1 MKLSIIALLAF
12 APIAF
17 SQFLAHSLST
27 PETEAGGAAAI
38 TLTFTASPSAN
49 VAALEWAF
57 SLPKGVTAGEPVL
70 SPAAIAAGKTVICK
84 GEKCLFGGFA
94 AADINAKPVPSGVI
108 ATVPLEI
115 SPTAAPGVVF
125 FAISKVLGAD
135 SYGTAITVAAPK
147 PVALKIKRRRL

>member
-17 SQFLAHSLST
+17 SQSLAHSLST

-38 TLTFTASPSAN
+38 TLTFTASSSAN
-49 VAALEWAF
+49 VAALEWAL
-57 SLPKGVTAGEPVL
+57 SLPKGVTAREPVL

-94 AADINAKPVPSGVI
+94 AAGCRPGRGVDRDR
-108 ATVPLEI
+108 E
-115 SPTAAPGVVF
+115 
-125 FAISKVLGAD
+125 GAR
-135 SYGTAITVAAPK
+135 S
-147 PVALKIKRRRL
+147 R